1 MELKE
6 LEHFIAVVDYDGFS
20 KAASHI
26 YVSQP
31 TLSKSI
37 KKLETTLDVILFER
51 STRKL
56 VLTDA
61 GELVYNKALKIM
73 SAKEELKAS
82 LDDLLHVPSGEIK
95 IGIPPLIGTL
105 FFPIIAKKFDQL
117 HPQISLQLVEH
128 GAKRIEYLIEEGKVD
143 VGMVVLP
150 VNERKFSISPFI
162 HEEFMLFVH
171 PDHSLANRERVSIH
185 ELKEEPFIL
194 FNKEFS
200 LHDLII
206 NECELKGGFTPHVAY
221 KSSQWDVIAELVSAE
236 LGITLL
242 PKSIYSKMN
251 PANIKTV
258 SLATPPMWE
267 LGIMTKKDRYL
278 SYAVRSLLQFL
289 QQEYNQTHGDKRSFN

>member
-6 LEHFIAVVDYDGFS
+6 LEHFIAVVEYDGFS
-20 KAASHI
+20 KAASNI

-37 KKLETTLDVILFER
+37 RKLEETLNVILFER

-56 VLTDA
+56 ELTDA
-61 GELVYNKALKIM
+61 GNLVYHKALKIIN
-73 SAKEELKAS
+73 ATEELKAS
-82 LDDLLHVPSGEIK
+82 LDDLLHVPSGEIN

-117 HPQISLQLVEH
+117 HPQISLQLIEH

-143 VGMVVLP
+143 VGIVVLP
-150 VNERKFSISPFI
+150 VNEKRFTVTPFI
-162 HEEFMLFVH
+162 NEAFKLFVH
-171 PDHSLANRERVSIH
+171 PDHQLARRRQVKIK
-185 ELKEEPFIL
+185 ELKEENFIL

-200 LHDLII
+200 VHDLII
-206 NECELKGGFTPHVAY
+206 NECERKGNFTPNITY
-221 KSSQWDVIAELVSAE
+221 ESSQWDVIAELVSAK

-242 PKSIYSKMN
+242 PKTIYSKMN
-251 PANIKTV
+251 PLNITAV
-258 SLATPPMWE
+258 SIESPPMWE
-267 LGIMTKKDRYL
+267 LGIITKKDRYL

-289 QQEYNQTHGDKRSFN
+289 EQRYGRVDP